1 MQPRDYIF
9 RFCANP
15 QFDIRTYLHSPT
27 LHEGKLYASNGHI
40 LVVTDADTE
49 IAVSLDLS
57 LHKVAQKLITE
68 ALAAFPL
75 MTPLLVDLPPAE
87 TCEWCNGI
95 GRAKDCP
102 ACDGEGSIEGQC
114 GYCPTCHGAGEFACE
129 DGDRL
134 CWACEGLKVKRTQ
147 PIPYAG
153 AIFARRYLALLL
165 ELPGIHFTAHPEE
178 PATGCAYFRFDG
190 GYGCLM
196 PVRL

>member
-9 RFCANP
+9 RFCANAQTDP
-15 QFDIRTYLHSPT
+15 RTHLHFPT
-27 LHEGKLYASNGHI
+27 LHEGRLYASDGSI

-49 IAVSLDLS
+49 IAVSVDTFLYEIAHKHLS
-57 LHKVAQKLITE
+57 N

-75 MTPLLVDLPPAE
+75 MTPLKVDLPPAE
-87 TCEWCNGI
+87 TCKTCHGI

-102 ACDGEGSIEGQC
+102 TCDGEGEIEGQR
-114 GYCPTCHGAGEFACE
+114 GDCPTCGGAGEIHCK
-129 DGDRL
+129 DGDL
-134 CWACEGLKVKRTQ
+134 PCWSCEGHKVKRTQ

-153 AIFARRYLALLL
+153 ALFARRYLALLL
-165 ELPGIHFTAHPEE
+165 ELPGIHFTAHPETPE
-178 PATGCAYFRFDG
+178 IGCAYFRFDG